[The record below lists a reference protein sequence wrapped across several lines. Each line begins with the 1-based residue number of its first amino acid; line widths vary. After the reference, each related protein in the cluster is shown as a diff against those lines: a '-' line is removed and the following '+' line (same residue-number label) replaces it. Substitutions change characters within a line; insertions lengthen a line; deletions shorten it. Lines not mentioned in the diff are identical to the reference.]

1 MSGKNLGS
9 EPRVPVTLRGTLY
22 SGDTPVPCL
31 IEKMSENSI
40 LVTCTQKFPVGQIM
54 DFKCELFPEKL
65 LNCKVEVRHVI
76 DDFVLMKIVEID
88 ETGRNLCQSYLEE
101 DYADRPANETNK
113 FVIGENLRS
122 EPRVPVRFRG
132 TLYCGDTPV
141 PCLIENLSQN
151 GILVMCTREFSVGQ
165 IMDFKCELFP
175 GKILNCKLEVRHV
188 TDDFVGMKIVEI
200 DETGRNLCQLYLE
213 EHYAERL
220 NVSPH

>member
-1 MSGKNLGS
+1 MSGKNLRS
-9 EPRVPVTLRGTLY
+9 EPGVPVTLRGTLY
-22 SGDTPVPCL
+22 SGDIPVPCL

-40 LVTCTQKFPVGQIM
+40 LVMCTQKFPVGQVM
-54 DFKCELFPEKL
+54 DFKCELSPEKL

-76 DDFVLMKIVEID
+76 NDFVLMKIVEID
-88 ETGRNLCQSYLEE
+88 ETGRNLCQLYLEE
-101 DYADRPANETNK
+101 DYSDRPANGAHE
-113 FVIGENLRS
+113 FVSGKNLRS
-122 EPRVPVRFRG
+122 EPRVPVRLRG
-132 TLYCGDTPV
+132 TLYSGDTPV

-151 GILVMCTREFSVGQ
+151 GILVMCTREFPVGQ

-175 GKILNCKLEVRHV
+175 GKLLNCKLEVRHV